1 MILVIILS
9 GGGTSGILMANVVV
23 FLSTLLARR
32 MPPSILKETSYL
44 EMTPFGFSGG
54 SQATSTMGKEGWTER
69 LNTGP
74 GTTGDHIDISLGLSC
89 Q

>member
-1 MILVIILS
+1 MILVIIS

-44 EMTPFGFSGG
+44 EMTPFGSSGG

-74 GTTGDHIDISLGLSC
+74 GTAGDHIDISLGLSC